1 MISKLK
7 PHLAIFSANMFY
19 GANYTI
25 AKFVMPEF
33 LKPFAF
39 IFLRVSGALLFFV
52 LMQLF
57 IPREKID
64 KKDYLRLAICGVFG
78 VALNQLMFFK
88 GLNQTAPINA
98 ALIMITTP
106 ILVMILSAMF
116 LKEKIEKYKIVGLIL
131 GLLGAMYIIG
141 GRNFNF
147 TSTTALGDFMVLIN
161 AISYGIYLILVK
173 PLMLKYKPFTV
184 IKWVFFF
191 GFFPVLFFSFNEI
204 QHIEWQSF
212 TPKAWWSLAFVILGV
227 TVGAYLLNIYGLS
240 KVNPSVVGVYI
251 YLQPILAIF
260 FAWVLINEVHLDFE
274 KSIAALFIFLG
285 VYLVSF
291 GKRHFGKA
299 NSSIID

>member
-1 MISKLK
+1 MKKLK
-7 PHLAIFSANMFY
+7 PHIAIFTANALY

-39 IFLRVSGALLFFV
+39 IFLRVSGALLFFTLV
-52 LMQLF
+52 QFF

-64 KKDYLRLAICGVFG
+64 PKDYPRLILCGIFG

-88 GLNQTAPINA
+88 GLNLTVPINA

-106 ILVMILSAMF
+106 ILVMVLSAIF
-116 LKEKIEKYKIVGLIL
+116 LKEKIAKYKIVGLAL
-131 GLLGAMYIIG
+131 GLFGAILVIG
-141 GRNFNF
+141 GKSFNF
-147 TSTTALGDFMVLIN
+147 SSVTALGDSMILIN
-161 AISYGIYLILVK
+161 AISYAVYLIIVK
-173 PLMLKYKPFTV
+173 PLMKKYKPFTV

-191 GFFPVLFFSFNEI
+191 GFFPVFFFSYNEFQEI
-204 QHIEWQSF
+204 VWQSF
-212 TPKAWWSLAFVILGV
+212 TIKAWWSIAFVVLGV
-227 TVGAYLLNIYGLS
+227 TVGAYLFNMYGLS

-260 FAWVLINEVHLDFE
+260 FAWILINEVNMTLE
-274 KSIAALFIFLG
+274 KTIAGALIFSG

-291 GKRHFGKA
+291 GKRHF
-299 NSSIID
+299 S